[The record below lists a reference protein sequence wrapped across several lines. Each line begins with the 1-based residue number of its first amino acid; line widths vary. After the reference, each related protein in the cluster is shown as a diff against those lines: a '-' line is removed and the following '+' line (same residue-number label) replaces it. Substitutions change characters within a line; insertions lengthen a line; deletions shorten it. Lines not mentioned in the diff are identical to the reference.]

1 MCYCHILVK
10 EVVQLPVI
18 LQCEAPT
25 VLVFP
30 PFSVSFHCDDVMMY
44 NGVDRKPKQLR
55 QGRRHEFHLL
65 VWSVIFLCWI
75 ILISWMTSADFSP
88 HVTRKTGL
96 SVNTHARTNAQT
108 QTPSLYKRALC
119 SLLTPGSDFLYC
131 TPPHQIYI
139 NISCTERMTKPTFS
153 PTNSTNTA
161 ELTVHWSHNP
171 VYNQHLML
179 T

>member
-25 VLVFP
+25 VLVLLP

-88 HVTRKTGL
+88 HVTRKTDL
-96 SVNTHARTNAQT
+96 SINTHARTNAQT
-108 QTPSLYKRALC
+108 QTPSLYNRALC
-119 SLLTPGSDFLYC
+119 SLLTPGSDFLYFTAPIRSTSTSPAQNAGQNRHLAPQTLQTPLSSQYTGRTIPC
-131 TPPHQIYI
+131 T
-139 NISCTERMTKPTFS
+139 T
-153 PTNSTNTA
+153 ST
-161 ELTVHWSHNP
+161 
-171 VYNQHLML
+171 
-179 T
+179 